1 MAVAIAAALTFFLSN
16 RLTPEYEASA
26 TLLASRPNSN
36 LQGSF
41 GVSLV
46 TAPVIDI
53 TAYQAAA
60 TSSPVLRDAL
70 GMLDIGEATATD
82 LRDFE
87 RLITVRVENAQQSS
101 LLHIA
106 VKNADPAMAARS
118 ANALSNAML
127 LWDTRR
133 ATQNLQTVVDTLE
146 SQLVYAWRRQLAAL
160 VKRMDAEVSRRKVED
175 ATNDSL
181 PLPRALGFVDMVAF
195 TSSSARLGSRELA
208 QLVQGFEFTARDV
221 ITSLG
226 ARVVKTIGDA
236 VLFVAD
242 DLPTAAR
249 VAIGLITAIEQRP
262 ELLPVRASLV
272 WGRVLSRSGDVFG
285 PIVNLASRLV
295 DIAPAR
301 TVLMDPATS
310 ERLAAGPGGQSFSY
324 VTRPAVEIPG
334 IGEIAPVE
342 LRPADEDGAVRL
354 PPPLPTPGGPEQGA
368 NREIPRKTWA

>member
-1 MAVAIAAALTFFLSN
+1 MTPSQSAPTPSQGRSTADDRVAALVGGSPT
-16 RLTPEYEASA
+16 LTMVELAEEA
-26 TLLASRPNSN
+26 
-36 LQGSF
+36 
-41 GVSLV
+41 GVSLATARLFWRAMGFPNVADDEV
-46 TAPVIDI
+46 TFTPRDVEALRSLGELLDGLQLDRS
-53 TAYQAAA
+53 TAVSLLRAQSYLADRLVLWQVEALVDDAIRRLRLDDTAARLV
-60 TSSPVLRDAL
+60 VLDRVAE
-70 GMLDIGEATATD
+70 IGEA
-82 LRDFE
+82 
-87 RLITVRVENAQQSS
+87 
-101 LLHIA
+101 
-106 VKNADPAMAARS
+106 
-118 ANALSNAML
+118 
-127 LWDTRR
+127 
-133 ATQNLQTVVDTLE
+133 LE
-146 SQLVYAWRRQLAAL
+146 GQLVYAWRRQLAAL
-160 VKRMDAEVSRRKVED
+160 AKRMDAEVSRRPVEE
-175 ATNDSL
+175 AGSDSL
-181 PLPRALGFVDMVAF
+181 PLPRALGFVDMVSF
-195 TSSSARLGSRELA
+195 TSSSARLAPRELA
-208 QLVQGFEFTARDV
+208 ELVQGFEFTARDV

-310 ERLAAGPGGQSFSY
+310 ERLAAGPGGQAFSY

-354 PPPLPTPGGPEQGA
+354 PPPLPTPGRA
-368 NREIPRKTWA
+368 